1 MNFKLLIIL
10 LLIIG
15 GLGVIW
21 SVGSFFSSSKDND
34 RLVQNQDNFEQA
46 LQDELPDKCQTP
58 EGYTNDEWLAH
69 MSHHP
74 DRYQECLRGVDLNA
88 IARKDIGPRDLSLML
103 EQKDF
108 VLIDT
113 HIPEQKRIPDTD
125 AFIPFDEITDQLEQ
139 LPQDKNAKIVLYCR
153 SGNMSERASQD
164 LIELGYTNVYN
175 LVGGTNAWQ
184 QAGYFVEDI
193 SLQ

>member
-1 MNFKLLIIL
+1 MNYKFLIIL

-15 GLGVIW
+15 GLGALW
-21 SVGSFFSSSKDND
+21 SVSSKDGD
-34 RLVQNQDNFEQA
+34 KLVQNQENFERA
-46 LQDELPDKCQTP
+46 ID
-58 EGYTNDEWLAH
+58 
-69 MSHHP
+69 
-74 DRYQECLRGVDLNA
+74 A
-88 IARKDIGPRDLSLML
+88 IARKDIDPQDLSLML

-108 VLIDT
+108 LLIDT
-113 HIPEQKRIPDTD
+113 HIPEQKHIPGTD
-125 AFIPFDEITDQLEQ
+125 AFIPFNEITDQLSQ

-184 QAGYFVEDI
+184 QADYSVEDV
-193 SLQ
+193 SL

>member
-15 GLGVIW
+15 GLGVLW
-21 SVGSFFSSSKDND
+21 SVSSFFSSKGND
-34 RLVQNQDNFEQA
+34 KLVQNQENFERA
-46 LQDELPDKCQTP
+46 INAELPDKCQTP
-58 EGYTNDEWLAH
+58 VGYTNDEWLGH

-74 DRYQECLRGVDLNA
+74 DRYQECLQEVDLDA
-88 IARKDIGPRDLSLML
+88 IARKDIGSQDLALML

-113 HIPEQKRIPDTD
+113 HIPEQKHIPGTD
-125 AFIPFDEITDQLEQ
+125 VFISFNEITDQLSQ

-184 QAGYFVEDI
+184 QAGYLVEDV
-193 SLQ
+193 SL